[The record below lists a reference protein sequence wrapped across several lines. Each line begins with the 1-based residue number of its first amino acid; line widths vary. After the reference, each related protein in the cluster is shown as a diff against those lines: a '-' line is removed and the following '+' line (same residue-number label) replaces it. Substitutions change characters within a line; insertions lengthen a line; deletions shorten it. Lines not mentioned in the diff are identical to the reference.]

1 MLFEYFTL
9 PSVDSSILPRE
20 RREHA
25 IFKELLKTIPG
36 LEERLVQGSEDEL
49 AIVAEL
55 VGTRE
60 FVVVLYLIL

>member
-1 MLFEYFTL
+1 LLFEYFTL
-9 PSVDSSILPRE
+9 PSVDSSILLRE

-55 VGTRE
+55 VGTHE